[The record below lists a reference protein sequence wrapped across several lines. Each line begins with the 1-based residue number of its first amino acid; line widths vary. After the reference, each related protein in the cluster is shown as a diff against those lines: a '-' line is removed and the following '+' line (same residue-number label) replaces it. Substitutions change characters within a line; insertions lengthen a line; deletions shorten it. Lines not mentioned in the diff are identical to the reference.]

1 MIRVFLD
8 ALYWEVLVFAFPFWL
23 WKVPQARR
31 YRAGIFQRLGFVP
44 RREGGG
50 RCLWVHCSSVGEAS
64 IPRELVRRFRERHG
78 EWEVVFSTFTDTGAE
93 RLRKLYPDCEVFYW
107 PLDLSCCVDRALG
120 RLRPDAVLLVEQE
133 LWPNFL
139 LGCRERGVP
148 VGVVNGRMR
157 ARSVPLVRGIGRLVR
172 PMWEAVKMCCARS
185 EADGWRFGEAGLDAG
200 RIEVSGSLKYEA
212 LPDEVDSE
220 VVSGLR
226 GLFEFSGEEPVLVAG
241 STHPGEEIVLCR
253 VWERLRQRHPDL
265 RLVVVPRHIERG
277 ADLAEELTSAGFE
290 VARKTD
296 LDAGAG
302 EPSEDA
308 VILVDTIGD
317 LVGCYGLATCAF
329 VGRSLFAPGG
339 GQNMMEPAALG
350 VPVIVGRQTGNFEP
364 EMEVLRDRG
373 AVVEVTDEGDLER
386 AVGKLLTDA
395 EHRLELGERGRRA
408 IRENRGAAEATLDA
422 IQRMMLEEE

>member
-1 MIRVFLD
+1 MIRVLLD

-23 WKVPQARR
+23 YKVPQARR
-31 YRAGIFQRLGFVP
+31 YRAGILQRMGFVP
-44 RREGGG
+44 RREGEEP
-50 RCLWVHCSSVGEAS
+50 CLWVHCSSVGEAS

-120 RLRPDAVLLVEQE
+120 RVRPDAVLLVEQE

-139 LGCRERGVP
+139 LGCRERGVA
-148 VGVVNGRMR
+148 VGIVNGRMR
-157 ARSVPLVRGIGRLVR
+157 ARSVPLVRGIGHLVR

-185 EADGWRFGEAGLDAG
+185 EADGRRFGEAGLETG
-200 RIEVSGSLKYEA
+200 RIGVSGSLKYEA
-212 LPDEVDSE
+212 LPAEVDPE
-220 VVSGLR
+220 VVRGLR
-226 GLFEFSGEEPVLVAG
+226 ELFGFSGEEPVLVAG
-241 STHPGEEIVLCR
+241 STHPGEEIALCR
-253 VWERLRQRHPDL
+253 VWERLRGRHPDL

-277 ADLAEELTSAGFE
+277 DDLTEELTAAGFG

-302 EPSEDA
+302 EPAEDA

-329 VGRSLFAPGG
+329 VGRSLSAPGG

-350 VPVIVGRQTGNFEP
+350 VPVIVGRHTGNFEP

-373 AVVEVTDEGDLER
+373 AVVEAADEGELER
-386 AVGKLLTDA
+386 EIERLLSDA
-395 EHRLELGERGRRA
+395 AYRLELGERGRRV
-408 IRENRGAAEATLDA
+408 IRENRGAAEVTVDA
-422 IQRMMLEEE
+422 IERMLVKGE